1 MYVCICNAISEKS
14 VKEAVANGARTLA
27 DLQAQLG
34 VATSCGCCASCAESY
49 LEEPANPGLMQA
61 TEATPPWKK
70 AN

>member
-1 MYVCICNAISEKS
+1 MYVCVCNAISES
-14 VKEAVANGARTLA
+14 LVKEAVANGARTLA

-49 LEEPANPGLMQA
+49 LQEPANPGLMQA

-70 AN
+70 SN